1 MIQIALSAVMGYL
14 AHVET
19 DHSINQVFDPGTG
32 LNLLLR
38 YIVGGALIFAAFGL
52 ICDLPEPEKRRAMAA
67 LAAAEAAIGLGVGV
81 ARLGKANRS

>member
-1 MIQIALSAVMGYL
+1 MIQIGLSIILGYL
-14 AHVET
+14 AHIET
-19 DHSINQVFDPGTG
+19 DQPINRVFDSGTG

-67 LAAAEAAIGLGVGV
+67 LAAAEASIGLGVGV
-81 ARLGKANRS
+81 ARLWRNRS